1 MLGFFSPD
9 QVAVSTGQNIDQS
22 NLVFKLCFLHQ
33 LKVEMVLRIGL
44 SLNLYRV
51 VA

>member
-33 LKVEMVLRIGL
+33 LEVEMVLRIGL